1 MLKIRVNLFVIVL
14 ELWKANIQLL
24 KGFPTLFFRTFVPS
38 SRKASIMI
46 ITRYCSIKP
55 PVLLLNGS
63 IDYDQPSGNASE
75 FLKSAYRRLNIQYP
89 KFFKMDNLSK
99 LAFLSAEILLKNM
112 DVTTRHP
119 LEEIGIILFNGS
131 SSLETD
137 EKHQESI
144 SDRGNYFPSPSVFV
158 YTLPNIM
165 TGEIAIRHKIKGEN
179 AVMISEKPDAQ
190 LIFQFVNELF
200 SRKRVSCCIT
210 GWVEAYRERLS
221 SCLMLVE
228 NEEMAKSFTETD
240 EIIIFAPSNIERI
253 LKEVL

>member
-1 MLKIRVNLFVIVL
+1 
-14 ELWKANIQLL
+14 
-24 KGFPTLFFRTFVPS
+24 
-38 SRKASIMI
+38 MI
-46 ITRYCSIKP
+46 ISRYCSIKP

-63 IDYDQPSGNASE
+63 IVNDEKTELPAE

-89 KFFKMDNLSK
+89 KFFKMDNLCK
-99 LAFLSAEILLKNM
+99 LAFLSAEILLK
-112 DVTTRHP
+112 DTELTTRYP
-119 LEEIGIILFNGS
+119 SEDIGMIILNAS

-179 AVMISEKPDAQ
+179 AVIISEKPDAQ
-190 LIFQFVNELF
+190 LIFNLVDELF

-210 GWVEAYRERLS
+210 GWVEAYNDRLT
-221 SCLMLVE
+221 SCLMLLE
-228 NEEMAKSFTETD
+228 NEEKAKSVTEPE
-240 EIIIFAPSNIERI
+240 EIIIFDPSNIERI
-253 LKEVL
+253 FKEA

>member
-1 MLKIRVNLFVIVL
+1 ML
-14 ELWKANIQLL
+14 
-24 KGFPTLFFRTFVPS
+24 
-38 SRKASIMI
+38 
-46 ITRYCSIKP
+46 ITRYCSINP

-63 IDYDQPSGNASE
+63 IVFSQDQPVPAE

-89 KFFKMDNLSK
+89 KFFKMDSLCK
-99 LAFLSAEILLKNM
+99 LAFLSAEILLKDMNI
-112 DVTTRHP
+112 TSRYP
-119 LEEIGIILFNGS
+119 SEEIGTILLNAS

-179 AVMISEKPDAQ
+179 AVFIAEKPDSQ
-190 LIFQFVNELF
+190 IIFQLVSELF

-210 GWVEAYRERLS
+210 GWVEAYHERLS

-228 NEEMAKSFTETD
+228 NEEMAKSLPEPG
-240 EIIIFAPSNIERI
+240 ENIIFDPSNIERI
-253 LKEVL
+253 FKEVLQDARTDGKA